1 MSAINETQVSLKSI
15 ADIGMMNVSFFIDA
29 YQRGYRWTPIEVRD
43 LLEDVREFSHSKK
56 DEKSF
61 YCLQPIIVTK
71 NEEGSYKVIDGQQ
84 RLTTIFL
91 IYVFYRAIASRYA
104 PEIMPFELHYNGKS
118 RLESCLKEL
127 LEKSYGEAPA
137 VDENM
142 FDYESDIDCH
152 YILDA
157 YKYVCDY
164 FQNLLKDAHIRSDV
178 NEIRKI
184 LDNGLKVIWY
194 EILNCD
200 QQKEIDVFTKINMG
214 KIPLTNA
221 ELIKAL
227 LLRKNADSS
236 KDLESTQMNIS
247 VKWDEIESKLMEKPF
262 WSFLVNDKEH
272 HYATRIDFIFQVMAR
287 DINERVLRKADEDYP
302 AEERFTVDYEGVNK
316 DKYAFYV
323 FSNYVRYLEKL
334 TSNNKSIGYVKCIWD
349 EVCEYYRM
357 FKDWFQN
364 VHWYHKIGLIV
375 CCSQSDNIDVILK
388 LSNLY
393 RNEHNQGIGHKRF
406 FEQQLVKEIN
416 KLIFSDESAD
426 KSDIE
431 SYVESLDYDNSDG
444 VRKVLLLYNIAWL
457 ELCKENG
464 RFPFEKYKDEK
475 ISWDIEHI
483 NAVADGMP
491 SNSRN
496 DSEDNDR
503 LVWLRNLQG
512 LLELKEIILDDGRN
526 AVAWVSDIETKKL
539 YLDKNQPGTDDFKK
553 LYESVIK
560 YFDDY
565 EGTDNSIVNLTL
577 LDSGTNRSYRNAVF
591 PIKRQTILENSMKDV
606 FIPLCTKKVFMKAF
620 VGSKDL
626 LRWHSEDKD
635 AYKMDLIDC
644 ISMYLSED
652 L

>member
-1 MSAINETQVSLKSI
+1 MDGTNETKVSLKSI
-15 ADIGMMNVSFFIDA
+15 ADISEMKISFFIDA
-29 YQRGYRWTPIEVRD
+29 YQRGYRWSPIEVRD
-43 LLEDVREFSHSKK
+43 LLDDVREFSHSKK
-56 DEKSF
+56 DENSF
-61 YCLQPIIVTK
+61 YCLQPIIVTQ
-71 NEEGSYKVIDGQQ
+71 NAEGAYKVIDGQQ

-91 IYVFYRAIASRYA
+91 IYIFYRAIASRFA
-104 PEIMPFELHYNGKS
+104 PETMPFELHYNGKD
-118 RLESCLKEL
+118 RLETCLSEL
-127 LEKSYGEAPA
+127 LEKSYGDASVVA
-137 VDENM
+137 ENM
-142 FDYESDIDCH
+142 LDYESDIDCH

-164 FQNLLKDAHIRSDV
+164 FQNIYKDAHIRSDV
-178 NEIRKI
+178 NEIKKV

-262 WSFLVNDKEH
+262 WGFLVNDKEH

-287 DINERVLRKADEDYP
+287 DINNRILKIADEKYP
-302 AEERFTVDYEGVNK
+302 NEERFTVDYEGVNK

-323 FSNYVRYLEKL
+323 FSNYVRYLEKDKL
-334 TSNNKSIGYVKCIWD
+334 TGYVKCIWD

-357 FKDWFQN
+357 FRDWFQN

-375 CCSQSDNIDVILK
+375 CCAQSDNIDIILK

-393 RNEHNQGIGHKRF
+393 RNEHSKGVRHKKY
-406 FEQQLVKEIN
+406 FEQQLIKEI
-416 KLIFSDESAD
+416 KQYIFKDEQVDMAE
-426 KSDIE
+426 IE
-431 SYVESLDYDNSDG
+431 SYIESLDYDNSNG
-444 VRKVLLLYNIAWL
+444 VRNVLLLYNIAWL

-464 RFPFEKYKDEK
+464 RFPFDKYKDEE
-475 ISWDIEHI
+475 IFWDIEHI

-496 DSEDNDR
+496 DSDDNDR
-503 LVWLRNLQG
+503 LIWLKNLKV
-512 LLELKEIILDDGRN
+512 LPELNEINLDDGRN
-526 AVAWVSDIETKKL
+526 ATVLASDIETNKL

-553 LYESVIK
+553 LYEAVIK
-560 YFDDY
+560 YFEDFD
-565 EGTDNSIVNLTL
+565 GTDNSIANLTL

-591 PIKRQTILENSMKDV
+591 PIKRQTILENSMKDI

-620 VGSKDL
+620 VGSKNL
-626 LRWHSEDKD
+626 LRWHADDKN
-635 AYKMDLIDC
+635 AYKKDLIDC
-644 ISMYLSED
+644 ISKYLSEV

>member
-1 MSAINETQVSLKSI
+1 MAGINETKVSLKSI
-15 ADIGMMNVSFFIDA
+15 ADISEMKISFFIDA
-29 YQRGYRWTPIEVRD
+29 YQRGYRWSPIEVRD
-43 LLEDVREFSHSKK
+43 LLDDVREFGHSKK
-56 DEKSF
+56 DESSF
-61 YCLQPIIVTK
+61 YCLQPIIVTQ
-71 NEEGSYKVIDGQQ
+71 NAEGAYKVIDGQQ

-91 IYVFYRAIASRYA
+91 IYIFYRAIASRFA
-104 PEIMPFELHYNGKS
+104 PETMPFELHYNGKD
-118 RLESCLKEL
+118 RLETCLNEL
-127 LEKSYGEAPA
+127 LEKSYGEASVVA
-137 VDENM
+137 ENM
-142 FDYESDIDCH
+142 LDYESDIDCH

-164 FQNLLKDAHIRSDV
+164 FQNIYKDAHIRSDV
-178 NEIRKI
+178 NEIKKV

-287 DINERVLRKADEDYP
+287 DINNRILKIADEKYP
-302 AEERFTVDYEGVNK
+302 NEERFTVDYEGANK

-323 FSNYVRYLEKL
+323 FSNYVRYLEKD
-334 TSNNKSIGYVKCIWD
+334 KSTGYVKCIWD

-375 CCSQSDNIDVILK
+375 CCAQSDNVDIILK

-393 RNEHNQGIGHKRF
+393 RNEHNQGVRHKEY
-406 FEQQLVKEIN
+406 FEQQLIKEI
-416 KLIFSDESAD
+416 KQWIFKDEHAD
-426 KSDIE
+426 ISEIE
-431 SYVESLDYDNSDG
+431 SYIELLDYDNSNG
-444 VRKVLLLYNIAWL
+444 VRNVLLLYNIAWL

-464 RFPFEKYKDEK
+464 RFPFDKYKDEE
-475 ISWDIEHI
+475 IFWDIEHI

-496 DSEDNDR
+496 DSDDNDR
-503 LVWLRNLQG
+503 LIWLKNLKV
-512 LLELKEIILDDGRN
+512 LPELNEIYLDDGRN
-526 AVAWVSDIETKKL
+526 AAVLVSDIETNKF

-553 LYESVIK
+553 LYEAVIK
-560 YFDDY
+560 YFEDFD
-565 EGTDNSIVNLTL
+565 GTDNSIANLTL

-620 VGSKDL
+620 VGSKNL
-626 LRWHSEDKD
+626 LRWHADDKN
-635 AYKMDLIDC
+635 AYKKDLIDC
-644 ISMYLSED
+644 ISKYLSEV

>member
-1 MSAINETQVSLKSI
+1 MSVINETQVSLKSI
-15 ADIGMMNVSFFIDA
+15 ADISEMNVSFFIDA

-71 NEEGSYKVIDGQQ
+71 NDNGAYKVIDGQQ

-91 IYVFYRAIASRYA
+91 IYVFYRAIASRFA
-104 PEIMPFELHYNGKS
+104 PEVMPFELHYNGKE
-118 RLESCLKEL
+118 RLETCLNEL
-127 LEKSYGEAPA
+127 LEKSYGDAVS

-142 FDYESDIDCH
+142 SDYESDIDCH

-164 FQNLLKDAHIRSDV
+164 FQNLYKDVHIRGDV
-178 NEIRKI
+178 NEIKKI

-227 LLRKNADSS
+227 LLRKNADLS

-247 VKWDEIESKLMEKPF
+247 VKWDEIESKLMEKSF
-262 WSFLVNDKEH
+262 WSFLVNDREH
-272 HYATRIDFIFQVMAR
+272 RYATRIDFIFQVMAR
-287 DINERVLRKADEDYP
+287 DINDRILKNADEEYP
-302 AEERFTVDYEGVNK
+302 NEERFTVDFEGVNK

-323 FSNYVRYLEKL
+323 FSNYVRYLEKD
-334 TSNNKSIGYVKCIWD
+334 KSVGYVKCIWD

-375 CCSQSDNIDVILK
+375 CCAESDNIDVILK
-388 LSNLY
+388 LSKLY
-393 RNEHNQGIGHKRF
+393 RNEHDQGIGHKRY
-406 FEQQLVKEIN
+406 FEQQLIAEVKQ
-416 KLIFSDESAD
+416 LIFGDEKAD
-426 KSDIE
+426 ESDIE
-431 SYVESLDYDNSDG
+431 SCVESLDYDNSDG

-464 RFPFEKYKDEK
+464 RFPFEKYKDEE

-491 SNSRN
+491 TNGRN

-503 LVWLRNLQG
+503 LIWLKNLKV
-512 LLELKEIILDDGRN
+512 LPELNEICLEDGRN
-526 AVAWVSDIETKKL
+526 AATLLSDIESKKL
-539 YLDKNQPGTDDFKK
+539 YLDKNQPGADDFKK
-553 LYESVIK
+553 LYEAVIK
-560 YFDDY
+560 YFEDF
-565 EGTDNSIVNLTL
+565 EGTDNSIANLTL

-620 VGSKDL
+620 VGSKNL
-626 LRWHSEDKD
+626 LRWHSDDKD
-635 AYKMDLIDC
+635 AYKKDLIDC
-644 ISMYLSED
+644 ISKYLSEV